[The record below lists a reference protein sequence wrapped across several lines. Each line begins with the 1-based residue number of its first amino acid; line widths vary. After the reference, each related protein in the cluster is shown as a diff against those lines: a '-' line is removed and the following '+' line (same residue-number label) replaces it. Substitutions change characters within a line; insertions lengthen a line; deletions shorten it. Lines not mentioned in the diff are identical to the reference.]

1 MHALG
6 VVLQGACCFF
16 LRASDAPAQEVTRA
30 GLRLLLNGDASQWD
44 RAMQMPH
51 YNTHSMPAVSL
62 HTGAHLIQVCSLLV
76 FPARGVRCTRL

>member
-1 MHALG
+1 M
-6 VVLQGACCFF
+6 
-16 LRASDAPAQEVTRA
+16 TRA

-62 HTGAHLIQVCSLLV
+62 HTGAHLIQVLSPASPPITRPPHSLQNCLGKQAL
-76 FPARGVRCTRL
+76 FSRAVRTTLG